1 MLWTGGIFVCLIA
14 ALLAL
19 VLSSCGGGGDVP
31 ITTPPPPQTEAPAD
45 VTDETPGA
53 GTETPDTE
61 STPGAEAE
69 NPPAETT
76 TNPGGQATNPSAETT
91 TNPGGQTNPSGVV
104 VPGVAL
110 GQTADAGQAYI
121 DKLTFLGD
129 STTYGL
135 KAYSMLSDGQNTTQ
149 VWTPS
154 SGTLTLSFYET
165 ATIVTPN
172 GEMLIKDAAAAYQ
185 PEYLVITLGVNGV
198 SFMDEASFKD
208 CYTKLIQNVQAA
220 SPNTK
225 IICNSIYP
233 NMTSY
238 KYYGDINNENITRA
252 NGWIQEVA
260 AATGTR
266 YSDTCSVLKDG
277 NGALRA
283 DYCNGDGIHLNA
295 AGFTAV
301 LNYLRTHAYQ

>member
-31 ITTPPPPQTEAPAD
+31 IVTPPAPEQESVNPDDPEDVATGEPGSTPSGEITPSGETPSGETTP
-45 VTDETPGA
+45 G
-53 GTETPDTE
+53 
-61 STPGAEAE
+61 S
-69 NPPAETT
+69 ETT
-76 TNPGGQATNPSAETT
+76 
-91 TNPGGQTNPSGVV
+91 PSGETAPSGTGTTPSGSFV
-104 VPGVAL
+104 L
-110 GQTADAGQAYI
+110 GETADAGQSYI

-135 KAYSMLSDGQNTTQ
+135 KAYSMLSGGQNTTQ

>member
-31 ITTPPPPQTEAPAD
+31 ITTPPPPQTESPAD

-53 GTETPDTE
+53 ETETPGSET
-61 STPGAEAE
+61 TPGTQAT

-76 TNPGGQATNPSAETT
+76 A
-91 TNPGGQTNPSGVV
+91 NPGGQTNPSGVV
-104 VPGVAL
+104 VSGVAL

-135 KAYSMLSDGQNTTQ
+135 KAYSMLSGGQNTTQ